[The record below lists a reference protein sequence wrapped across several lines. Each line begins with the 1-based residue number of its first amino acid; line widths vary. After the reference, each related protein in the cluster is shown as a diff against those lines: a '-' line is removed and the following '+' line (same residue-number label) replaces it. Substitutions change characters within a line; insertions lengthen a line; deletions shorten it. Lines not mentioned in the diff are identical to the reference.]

1 MKAVVINDLDSV
13 AVALQ
18 DLAKGEQVTLSA
30 ATSESITLM
39 DDVPRGHKF
48 ARKSIAAGEPVL
60 KYGYVIG
67 TATTAISQ
75 GSHVH
80 SHNLKTALDGAKSY
94 AFEPLSKAE
103 LPSVERSFEG
113 YVRSN
118 GDVGIRNEIW
128 IIPTVF
134 CVNNIARVL
143 EKYANDKIRELKYS
157 ADAAAAPAASAAS
170 TAKADATEADCGGSV
185 DGCLALTHPYG
196 CSQMGEDQESTQRVL
211 AALARHPNCGGVL
224 VLGLGCENNN
234 IGVFKEYLDAAD
246 DRIVF
251 LNSQDADDE
260 IEEGY
265 ALIDKLIAKAAQ
277 CKRTSVPLSKL
288 RIGLKCGGSDGLS
301 GITANP
307 LIGRLS
313 DVVVGSGGTSVM
325 TEVPEMFGAEQ
336 LLMNRAKDKATF
348 DKCVDLINDFKHYFT
363 SHGQVVSENPS
374 PGNKAG
380 GITTLED
387 KSLGCVQKGG
397 CAPVT
402 DVLRYGDVLR
412 STGLNLLQ
420 GPGNDGVSSTAL
432 AAAGCHLVLFS
443 TGRGT
448 PFATAVPTIK
458 ISTNTQLF
466 NKKCAWIDF
475 NAGAIVEGKDFPSLT
490 AELLDFVIAVASGK
504 LTKSEEKGYHEIV
517 IWKDGV
523 TM

>member
-1 MKAVVINDLDSV
+1 MQAILINDADSV

-18 DLAKGEQVTLSA
+18 DLAAGTTVEVAGQKIVLQDA
-30 ATSESITLM
+30 IT
-39 DDVPRGHKF
+39 RGHKF
-48 ARKSIAAGEPVL
+48 ALKEIAEGEPVI
-60 KYGYVIG
+60 KYGFAIG
-67 TATTAISQ
+67 RAKSKIAVGQ
-75 GSHVH
+75 HVH
-80 SHNLKTALDGAKSY
+80 NHNVKTDLHGEQEYS
-94 AFEPLSKAE
+94 FNQLPKAQ
-103 LPSVERSFEG
+103 LPRVEATFQG
-113 YVRSN
+113 YVRES
-118 GDVGIRNEIW
+118 GDVGIRNELW

-134 CVNNIARVL
+134 CVNNVAKVL
-143 EKYANDKIRELKYS
+143 EQYANEQIKAHPDKFS
-157 ADAAAAPAASAAS
+157 H
-170 TAKADATEADCGGSV
+170 V

-196 CSQMGEDQESTQRVL
+196 CSQMGEDQTTTQRVL
-211 AALARHPNCGGVL
+211 AALVRHPNCGGVL
-224 VLGLGCENNN
+224 ILGLGCENNN
-234 IGVFKEYLDAAD
+234 IGVFKQFLDEND
-246 DRIVF
+246 PRIVF
-251 LNSQDADDE
+251 LNSQEVPDE
-260 IEEGY
+260 VEAGK
-265 ALIDKLIAKAAQ
+265 AKLDELLTQ
-277 CKRTSVPLSKL
+277 VQRYERTTVPISKL

-313 DVVVGSGGTSVM
+313 DVVVGSDGTSVM

-336 LLMNRAKDKATF
+336 LLMNRAQDEATF
-348 DKCVDLINDFKHYFT
+348 NKCVTLINNFKHYFT

-397 CAPVT
+397 KAQVS
-402 DVLRYGDVLR
+402 DVLHYGDTLQ

-420 GPGNDGVSSTAL
+420 GPGNDGVSCTAL

-448 PFATAVPTIK
+448 PFATVIPTVK
-458 ISTNTQLF
+458 ISTNSSLYER
-466 NKKCAWIDF
+466 KGSWIDF
-475 NAGAIVEGKDFPSLT
+475 NAGAVVDGKDFNTLT
-490 AELLDFVIAVASGK
+490 QELLDYVLAVASGQ

>member
-1 MKAVVINDLDSV
+1 MNALVINERDNV

-18 DLAKGEQVTLSA
+18 ALTAGQEIVLGDRKVVLCDD
-30 ATSESITLM
+30 IT
-39 DDVPRGHKF
+39 RGHKF
-48 ARKSIAAGEPVL
+48 ALNDIKSGEPII
-60 KYGYVIG
+60 KYGYSIG
-67 TATTAISQ
+67 NAKVDIPA
-75 GSHVH
+75 GSHIH
-80 SHNLKTALDGAKSY
+80 SHNLKTALDGVKDYTFDKVDSV
-94 AFEPLSKAE
+94 E
-103 LPSVERSFEG
+103 LPQVERTFNG

-118 GDVGIRNEIW
+118 GDVGIRNEIF

-143 EKYANDKIRELKYS
+143 EKYANDRIKELNI
-157 ADAAAAPAASAAS
+157 DN
-170 TAKADATEADCGGSV
+170 V

-196 CSQMGEDQESTQRVL
+196 CSQMGEDQKSTQRVL
-211 AALARHPNCGGVL
+211 ASLAKHGNCGGVL

-234 IGVFKEYLDAAD
+234 INVFKEYLDLDD

-251 LNSQDADDE
+251 LNTQDSDDE
-260 IEEGY
+260 IDDGY
-265 ALIDKLIAKAAQ
+265 ELIDALINKAAQ
-277 CKRTSVPLSKL
+277 CKRQSVPLSRL

-313 DVVVGSGGTSVM
+313 DVVVGAGGTSVM

-336 LLMNRAKDKATF
+336 LLMNRAKDTETF
-348 DKCVDLINDFKHYFT
+348 QKCVDLINNFKNYFI

-397 CAPVT
+397 SAAVS
-402 DVLRYGDVLR
+402 DVLCYGQMLS
-412 STGLNLLQ
+412 STGLNLLEA
-420 GPGNDGVSSTAL
+420 PGNDGVASTAL

-448 PFATAVPTIK
+448 PFATAVPTVK
-458 ISTNTQLF
+458 ISTNSELY
-466 NKKCAWIDF
+466 NKKGAWIDF
-475 NAGAIVEGKDFPSLT
+475 NAGSIVEGKDFKTLT
-490 AELLDFVIAVASGK
+490 DELLDYVIEVASGK
-504 LTKSEEKGYHEIV
+504 MTKSEKMGYHEIV